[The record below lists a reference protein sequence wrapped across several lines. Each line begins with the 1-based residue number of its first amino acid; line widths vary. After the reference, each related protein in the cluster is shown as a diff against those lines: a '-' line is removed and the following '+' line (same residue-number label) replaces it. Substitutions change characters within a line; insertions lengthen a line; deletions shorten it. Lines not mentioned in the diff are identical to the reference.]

1 MKQVPKEIIQ
11 EIADQLES
19 GFRVFLHKETLELI
33 TYPNEDKSAG
43 FEPSV
48 WKKEI
53 LKVKKEGDNFFEVPG
68 MEPQDSF
75 GVLEDFI
82 ATIKDISL
90 KEKLLNSIHEKRP
103 FARFKDQI
111 NRSGSY
117 REKWF
122 RFHDQRMIEWV
133 QEQLGQLS

>member
-48 WKKEI
+48 WEKEI
-53 LKVKKEGDNFFEVPG
+53 QKVKKESDKFFEVSG

-82 ATIKDISL
+82 ATINDTSL
-90 KEKLLNSIHEKRP
+90 KEKLLSAIHQKRP
-103 FARFKDQI
+103 FAHFKDQI
-111 NRSGSY
+111 NRSSSY
-117 REKWF
+117 RERWF
-122 RFHDQRMIEWV
+122 CFRDLRMIEWV